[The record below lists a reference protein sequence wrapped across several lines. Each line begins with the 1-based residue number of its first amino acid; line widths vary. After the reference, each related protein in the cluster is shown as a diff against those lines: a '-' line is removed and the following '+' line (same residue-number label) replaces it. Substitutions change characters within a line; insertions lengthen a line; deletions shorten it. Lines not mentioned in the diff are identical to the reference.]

1 MRIGTLAAI
10 IFTAVMANDKTRKLW
25 KQTCEK
31 IVMMVEKEMKKRK
44 ESEDEHIL

>member
-10 IFTAVMANDKTRKLW
+10 IFTAILANDKTRKMYE
-25 KQTCEK
+25 QAFEK
-31 IVMMVEKEMKKRK
+31 LAMMVEKEMKKRK